1 MTKRKFLAAGS
12 LLLCASGLF
21 IAAPASAGT
30 SRLVSRLVST
40 AQSPMATTNDEVTA
54 LAYANHVVYAGGYFT
69 RMYFKGHRY
78 VRNHIGAVNS
88 STGQPTAAF
97 RPSINGAV
105 RSLALSPDKK
115 ILYVGGSFT
124 RVNGVTRMN
133 IAAFRTS
140 TGRLTS
146 FAPKVAGTVVALAAN
161 SYRVY
166 LGGTI
171 SQVNGRRRTEAAE
184 VTTAGKLT
192 AWAPVLDGWV
202 RALLISPDKT
212 RILLGGGFH
221 HVNGAT
227 YEGLGSVNPVTG
239 TNEPF
244 RNGLIPTYHD
254 GRVSQATSLAT
265 NGTWIFA
272 GAEGTGT
279 RAFDGTLAFRP
290 DSGSLVWRNTC
301 LGATQTIL
309 YLRGVL
315 YKGSHAHDCS
325 SAGGFGPIRPHWQ
338 PHHLLAENPLNGKL
352 LAWGTSARSVPQP
365 IPDTNGGVRSE
376 LGPFAFA
383 TDGLQLFAGGDF
395 TTVNTR
401 RQEGLAR
408 FK

>member
-1 MTKRKFLAAGS
+1 MNKRMFLAAGS
-12 LLLCASGLF
+12 LLLCASGLL
-21 IAAPASAGT
+21 IVAPAYAGT
-30 SRLVSRLVST
+30 YRLVST
-40 AQSPMATTNDEVTA
+40 SPSPMATTNDEVTA

-69 RMYFKGHRY
+69 RMYFKGHCY
-78 VRNHIGAVNS
+78 VRSHIGAVSS
-88 STGQPTAAF
+88 STGKPTAF
-97 RPSINGAV
+97 RPDINGAV

-124 RVNGVTRMN
+124 RVNSVTRMN

-140 TGRLTS
+140 TGRLTR
-146 FAPKVAGTVVALAAN
+146 FAPKVAGTVVAIAAT

-184 VTTAGKLT
+184 VTTTGKLT

-202 RALLISPDKT
+202 RALLISPDKS
-212 RILLGGGFH
+212 RIFLGGGFH

-290 DSGSLVWRNTC
+290 DSGRLVWRNTC

-325 SAGGFGPIRPHWQ
+325 SAGGFGPIRPHWG
-338 PHHLLAENPLNGKL
+338 PHHLLAENPINGEL
-352 LAWGTSARSVPQP
+352 LSWGTSARSVPQP

-383 TDGLQLFAGGDF
+383 TDGLHLFAGGDF

>member
-1 MTKRKFLAAGS
+1 MNKMKFLAAGS
-12 LLLCASGLF
+12 LLLCASGLL
-21 IAAPASAGT
+21 IASPAAAGT
-30 SRLVSRLVST
+30 YRLVST
-40 AQSPMATTNDEVTA
+40 SPSPMATTNDEVTA
-54 LAYANHVVYAGGYFT
+54 LAYANHVVYVGGYFT
-69 RMYFKGHRY
+69 RMYFRGRRY
-78 VRNHIGAVNS
+78 VRNHIGAVSS
-88 STGQPTAAF
+88 STGAPMAF
-97 RPSINGAV
+97 RPGINGAV

-115 ILYVGGSFT
+115 VLYVGGSFT
-124 RVNGVTRMN
+124 RVNGVARMN

-146 FAPKVAGTVVALAAN
+146 FAPKVAGTVVAIAATPN
-161 SYRVY
+161 RVY

-171 SQVNGRRRTEAAE
+171 SRVNGQRRTEAAE
-184 VTTAGKLT
+184 VTTAARLT

-212 RILLGGGFH
+212 RIILGGGFH
-221 HVNGAT
+221 HVNRAT

-239 TNEPF
+239 RNEPF

-290 DSGSLVWRNTC
+290 DSGRLVWRNSC

-325 SAGGFGPIRPHWQ
+325 SSGGFGPIRPHWQ
-338 PHHLLAENPLNGKL
+338 PHHLLAENPVNGKL
-352 LAWGTSARSVPQP
+352 LSWGTSARSVPQP

-395 TTVNTR
+395 TTVNAR
-401 RQEGLAR
+401 RHEGLAR
-408 FK
+408 FR

>member
-1 MTKRKFLAAGS
+1 MNESKFRKFLAAGS
-12 LLLCASGLF
+12 LMLSVSGLL
-21 IAAPASAGT
+21 IATPASAGT
-30 SRLVSRLVST
+30 YSLVST
-40 AQSPMATTNDEVTA
+40 SRSPMAMTNDEVTA
-54 LAYANHVVYAGGYFT
+54 LAYANQVVYAGGYFT
-69 RMYFKGHRY
+69 RMYFKGRRY
-78 VRNHIGAVNS
+78 VRSHIGAVS
-88 STGQPTAAF
+88 SLTGATTTF
-97 RPSINGAV
+97 RPAINGAV

-115 ILYVGGSFT
+115 VLYVGGSFT

-146 FAPKVAGTVVALAAN
+146 FAPKVAGTVVAIAAT

-171 SQVNGRRRTEAAE
+171 SQVNGRRRTDVAE
-184 VTTAGKLT
+184 VTTAGRLT

-212 RILLGGGFH
+212 RIFLGGGFH
-221 HVNGAT
+221 HVNGTT
-227 YEGLGSVNPVTG
+227 YEGLGSVSTATG

-265 NGTWIFA
+265 NGRWIFA

-279 RAFDGTLAFRP
+279 GAFDGTLAFRP
-290 DSGSLVWRNTC
+290 DSGRLVWRNTC
-301 LGATQTIL
+301 LGATQTVL
-309 YLRGVL
+309 YLHGVL

-325 SAGGFGPIRPHWQ
+325 SSGGFGPIKPGWQ
-338 PHHLLAENPLNGKL
+338 PHHLLAENPVNGRL
-352 LAWGTSARSVPQP
+352 LPWGTSARSILQP
-365 IPDTNGGVRSE
+365 IPDTNGGVRVE

-383 TDGLQLFAGGDF
+383 TDGRQLFVGGDF
-395 TTVNTR
+395 TTVNAQP
-401 RQEGLAR
+401 QEGLAR
-408 FK
+408 FE